1 MNLGFA
7 EKLLIPTS
15 VVYDKGATLKHTLSL
30 QNKSH
35 LRPKLQLFQ
44 KIVQLTRIIKFLLS
58 NF

>member
-15 VVYDKGATLKHTLSL
+15 VIYDKGATLKDTLSL

-44 KIVQLTRIIKFLLS
+44 KIVQLTRITKFLLS